1 MYLFPIRHFESQKG
15 QVLLVVVLT
24 MVVALT
30 VGLSLAS
37 RTVTSVRNGAEDTN
51 SKKAFSA
58 AEAGIEQSL
67 KSGLEISNQQIDN
80 ETSIKEVT
88 IDNNYGRSIFLL
100 NDGNPLPKNDG
111 ADVWLSTYPDY
122 SDPRLTGTLQIYWGD
137 NASACLN
144 AALEV
149 AIISGTRTSPMLERY
164 ALDPCTTR
172 GNSFDSPSGNGGTIL
187 GHTFHESIAISVTN
201 GLIARIVP
209 YYFGTPV
216 AVVAK
221 DAQGNTLQLPSQGR
235 LITSVGVSKDTQ
247 RKISYFQGYN
257 EIPSELYNGIFQ
269 TQ

>member
-1 MYLFPIRHFESQKG
+1 MYISSVDSTSQKG
-15 QVLLVVVLT
+15 QVLLIVVLT
-24 MVVALT
+24 IVVALT

-37 RTVTSVRNGAEDTN
+37 RTVTNVRNSAEDTN

-67 KSGLEISNQQIDN
+67 KSGLEITNQQIDN
-80 ETSIKEVT
+80 LTSIKQVT
-88 IDNNYGRSIFLL
+88 IDTNYGRSMFLV

-111 ADVWLSTYPDY
+111 TDIWLSTYPDY
-122 SDPRLTGTLQIYWGD
+122 SDPKLTGSLQVYWGD
-137 NASACLN
+137 SSNACNN

-149 AIISGTRTSPMLERY
+149 AIISGTRTSPKLERY

-172 GNSFDSPSGNGGTIL
+172 GNNFDSPSGSGATLL
-187 GHTFHESIAISVTN
+187 GHTFHASVGISVTN
-201 GLIARIVP
+201 GLIARITP
-209 YYFGTPV
+209 YYFGTPI

-221 DAQGNTLQLPSQGR
+221 DASGSAILLPSQGR
-235 LITSVGVSKDTQ
+235 LVTSVGVSQDAT

-257 EIPSELYNGIFQ
+257 ELPSELYNGIFQ